1 MTLKTTLAAPFYHSR
16 VEKLGRSELIY
27 YYSFDRRWM
36 DRDQVDLLL
45 RRGMDQ
51 GLIRTDGEFFSL
63 LFDPAEV
70 EIPIGYKPSS
80 AIFEVADPVSQ
91 LIDRIALRSGQT
103 QEEVAS
109 RMNEVIKDRFDGK
122 LRPEAALVILAKE
135 YETPYSDLVPQL
147 RSELLKKE

>member
-16 VEKLGRSELIY
+16 ADKLGRSELIY

-51 GLIRTDGEFFSL
+51 GLIRTDGEFFFL
-63 LFDPAEV
+63 LFDPSEV
-70 EIPIGYKPSS
+70 QIPIGYKPSS
-80 AIFEVADPVSQ
+80 AIFEVEDPVSQ
-91 LIDRIALRSGQT
+91 LIDRIASRNQLT

-109 RMNEVIKDRFDGK
+109 RMNELIRDKFDGK
-122 LRPEAALVILAKE
+122 LRPEAALIILAKE
-135 YETPYSDLVPQL
+135 YETEYADLIPL
-147 RSELLKKE
+147 FKTELLKKE

>member
-16 VEKLGRSELIY
+16 AEKLGRSELIY

-51 GLIRTDGEFFSL
+51 GLIRTDGEFFYL
-63 LFDPAEV
+63 LFDPSEV

-91 LIDRIALRSGQT
+91 LIDRIASRSAQT

>member
-16 VEKLGRSELIY
+16 TEKLGRSELIY

-45 RRGMDQ
+45 RRGIDQ
-51 GLIRTDGEFFSL
+51 GLIRTDGEFFYL

-70 EIPIGYKPSS
+70 QIPIGYKPSS
-80 AIFEVADPVSQ
+80 AIFEVSDPVSQ
-91 LIDRIALRSGQT
+91 LMDRIVSRSGMS

-109 RMNEVIKDRFDGK
+109 RMNEMIRDRFDGN
-122 LRPEAALVILAKE
+122 LRPAAALVILAKE
-135 YETPYSDLVPQL
+135 FETPYADLIPSFRSD
-147 RSELLKKE
+147 LLKKE